1 MQSSNSIHPACSLQH
16 TTLKY
21 VPGYACFYLC
31 MTVELFSWCSFY
43 IFAIKSLFMLLT
55 NLLDVQTDNFGI
67 SLRLQLFC
75 FADKWIKYCRQ
86 RHQRTLVSSYSQV
99 LLSFRKRLDW
109 HKWISLYFI
118 TVSYCMMHNKQQ
130 LFFNNV
136 VIMLHV
142 SVSSRCWT
150 KSQRRSRSKLCTII
164 QYTVWKWGYN
174 CDILKMFFSCIYYRY
189 ADHLQ
194 GCRRFLPSARP
205 SRVAPFVR
213 KGRSLNF
220 KFGENIPIALTYIA
234 DSTIFWQKRQREGR
248 KNFKFDVNIRFA
260 SVIIKIDNLIP
271 PTTHCLKW

>member
-1 MQSSNSIHPACSLQH
+1 MFIAAYNSEIC
-16 TTLKY
+16 TR
-21 VPGYACFYLC
+21 LC
-31 MTVELFSWCSFY
+31 MLLLVHDCSTVLLVFFLHFCNK
-43 IFAIKSLFMLLT
+43 IFVHAILT

-86 RHQRTLVSSYSQV
+86 RHQRTLVSSYSQILV
-99 LLSFRKRLDW
+99 SFRKRLDW

-174 CDILKMFFSCIYYRY
+174 NCDILKIFFSCIYYRY
-189 ADHLQ
+189 ADHLL

-260 SVIIKIDNLIP
+260 TECNWQPHSTNDAL
-271 PTTHCLKW
+271 LSA